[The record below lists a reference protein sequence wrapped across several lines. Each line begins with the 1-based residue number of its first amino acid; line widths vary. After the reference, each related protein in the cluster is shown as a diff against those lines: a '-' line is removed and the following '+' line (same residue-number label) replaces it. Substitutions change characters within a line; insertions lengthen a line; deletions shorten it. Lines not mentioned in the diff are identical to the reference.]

1 MVDGQRSSRESL
13 RALSARLRPSD
24 GDSGGWGDISSDPV
38 AGGSGGSEEADGWG
52 APMPGASS
60 GVDGTRPP
68 SQGAG
73 GWGFDDAAAGGLDAR
88 GSAAH
93 GSTRAIP
100 AAVVRPMVPGV
111 SRATWFAIAAVV
123 IGGLGIGIGL
133 HLLLAGIDIVG
144 WMLEGAALFSRVGVA
159 AVIALAVIAL
169 AGLVLAV
176 VALVR
181 SRRRG
186 WAAAALIAAIILP
199 PASGAIGVLTGVTA
213 FKENTIS
220 DVRLYASQ
228 LSPERVESV
237 YEAFEEHGITL
248 PAEDEVLSILEE
260 SHGALDDGDEGEDS
274 DSSSSAD
281 TTDDDHEEGEG

>member
-1 MVDGQRSSRESL
+1 MVDGQRASRESF
-13 RALSARLRPSD
+13 RALRARLRPSD
-24 GDSGGWGDISSDPV
+24 GDSGGWGEISADPV
-38 AGGSGGSEEADGWG
+38 TGGSDAADGWG
-52 APMPGASS
+52 APLQGTSS
-60 GVDGTRPP
+60 GAEGGGT
-68 SQGAG
+68 STSGAG
-73 GWGFDDAAAGGLDAR
+73 GWGFDDGAVGGFSAEGSAVRTTAGAGPGAAAGAAR
-88 GSAAH
+88 SG
-93 GSTRAIP
+93 I
-100 AAVVRPMVPGV
+100 
-111 SRATWFAIAAVV
+111 SRATWIAIAAVV
-123 IGGLGIGIGL
+123 IGGLGIGIAL
-133 HLLLAGIDIVG
+133 HMLLAGIDIVG

-199 PASGAIGVLTGVTA
+199 PASGAIGVSTGVTA

-248 PAEDEVLSILEE
+248 PAEDEVLSILED